1 MTGKTTSK
9 KSPPILQTP
18 RNAVHRG
25 SRRASYDRDVINGIL
40 DDAYTAVISA
50 TVDGG
55 VRAQPIYF
63 WRMGDEVFVHGSR
76 RNALFNALLDGQEA
90 CVTVTLLDGLVM
102 ARSAFHHSMNYR
114 SVVIYA
120 HAREVTDETE
130 RMAALKQSVERLAPG
145 RWAQVRKPSE
155 PEMRGTMVLAFP
167 IAEAS
172 AKARSGGPVDDP
184 EDYDLSVW
192 AGVMP
197 CSVAFADPI
206 EDTNTQ
212 PPD

>member
-1 MTGKTTSK
+1 MDGKTTK
-9 KSPPILQTP
+9 EKSPPILQTP
-18 RNAVHRG
+18 RNTVQRL
-25 SRRASYDRDVINGIL
+25 SRRASYDREVVNAIL

-50 TVDGG
+50 TVEGG

-63 WRMGDEVFVHGSR
+63 WRIGDELYVHGSR
-76 RNALFNALLDGQEA
+76 RNALFNALMDGQEA
-90 CVTVTLLDGLVM
+90 CLTVTLLDGLVM

-120 HAREVTDETE
+120 HARAVTDEAE
-130 RMAALKQSVERLAPG
+130 RMEALKQSVERIEAG
-145 RWAQVRKPSE
+145 RWAQIRRPSE
-155 PEMRGTMVLAFP
+155 AEMRGTMILAFP

-172 AKARSGGPVDDP
+172 AKARHGGPVDDP
-184 EDYDLSVW
+184 EDYDLPVW
-192 AGVMP
+192 AGVLP
-197 CSVAFADPI
+197 CKIAFSDPI